1 MGRGDGVHVGQE
13 IIISPKVIRCGC
25 GRFMNGDDKK
35 INFQNMS
42 KHRYFFVFVRIVW
55 VSIFAGYTFFLMQN
69 GAIFRGCYFG
79 LSPGLLFFCNFFSV
93 QRQVREETSLFL
105 SEPSFGIWDVPCLH
119 SSILCRG
126 RKHVQVPVL
135 LCFLGLLQRM

>member
-1 MGRGDGVHVGQE
+1 MHVGQE

-69 GAIFRGCYFG
+69 GAIFRGVILVCLRGCYF
-79 LSPGLLFFCNFFSV
+79 FEIF
-93 QRQVREETSLFL
+93 SLFKGKL
-105 SEPSFGIWDVPCLH
+105 
-119 SSILCRG
+119 G
-126 RKHVQVPVL
+126 RKPLYFFQNRHLGFVMFHACIHQYCVAGGNMCKC
-135 LCFLGLLQRM
+135 LCYYVF